1 MAIKKMNAINNI
13 AKVIESDKIN
23 SGAGMDIVT
32 AEAYVEDA
40 VASEHT
46 EEVFTELEKKAEEVA
61 TESPEAPEVKVKSI
75 YTDKLKLS
83 ESVEDFKLDWNSLSD
98 ESDDDDYLDY
108 DMFDFVYGIVTDD
121 WPKPKNPL
129 GRRMRKFQHTDSDD
143 YMKANEPTGMSQVA
157 GDIDG
162 NIVVYANDTNAFSD
176 VREVCRYYH
185 IECDPVQ
192 PRKSKDSHWAFNMK
206 ILVPMT
212 SEGYPMMVEDFF
224 EQYGL
229 TLSDVIEDHKV
240 GGGKSANWGTTY
252 EKRAD
257 KDRKAV
263 GTYANEQGVE
273 DTFEKYVRKAA
284 NSNDPLE
291 GFIEDMFAELTEK
304 GLSFSKSKLK
314 KRFLDE
320 FNDDFDD
327 EE

>member
-1 MAIKKMNAINNI
+1 MAIKKINAVDNVANVLEN
-13 AKVIESDKIN
+13 KSIESD
-23 SGAGMDIVT
+23 ACVDIVT
-32 AEAYVEDA
+32 AAAYVEDA
-40 VASEHT
+40 EASKKV
-46 EEVFTELEKKAEEVA
+46 EEIITDLDKKAEEIA
-61 TESPEAPEVKVKSI
+61 TESPDAPEVRTKSI
-75 YTDKLKLS
+75 YTDKLNLNEAVS
-83 ESVEDFKLDWNSLSD
+83 DFKLSWD
-98 ESDDDDYLDY
+98 ELRDDSEEDEYLDY
-108 DMFDFVYGIVTDD
+108 DMFDFVYGIATDD

-143 YMKANEPTGMSQVA
+143 YMNANEPTGMSQVA

-162 NIVVYANDTNAFSD
+162 NVVVYANDTNAFSD
-176 VREVCRYYH
+176 VREVCQYYH

-206 ILVPMT
+206 IHVPMT
-212 SEGYPMMVEDFF
+212 TDGYPMMVEDFF

-240 GGGKSANWGTTY
+240 GGGKTANWGSTY

-257 KDRKAV
+257 KDRKEIEV
-263 GTYANEQGVE
+263 YANDKEVE
-273 DTFEKYVRKAA
+273 DTFDKYVKKAG

-291 GFIEDMFAELTEK
+291 GFIKDMFAELQEK
-304 GLSFSKSKLK
+304 GLNFSKVKLK

-327 EE
+327 ED

>member
-13 AKVIESDKIN
+13 AKVVENDLVDN
-23 SGAGMDIVT
+23 SVVIDPVT
-32 AEAYVEDA
+32 ADAYIED
-40 VASEHT
+40 VASSEAVET
-46 EEVFTELEKKAEEVA
+46 VIDELNKKAEEVA

-83 ESVEDFKLDWNSLSD
+83 ESVEDFKLDWQNLSD
-98 ESDDDDYLDY
+98 ESDEDEYLDY

-192 PRKSKDSHWAFNMK
+192 PRKSKDSHWAYNMK
-206 ILVPMT
+206 IHVPMT
-212 SEGYPMMVEDFF
+212 SDGYPMMVEDFF
-224 EQYGL
+224 AEYGL
-229 TLSDVIEDHKV
+229 TLADVIEDHKV
-240 GGGKSANWGTTY
+240 GGGKSANWGSTY
-252 EKRAD
+252 EKRAE
-257 KDRKAV
+257 KDRKD
-263 GTYANEQGVE
+263 VE
-273 DTFEKYVRKAA
+273 VYTNDSEVEEIFKKHVHKAA

-291 GFIEDMFAELTEK
+291 GFIKDMFAELEK
-304 GLSFSKSKLK
+304 KELNFSKSKLK

-320 FNDDFDD
+320 FNDDFD
-327 EE
+327 EEE